1 MRQRISLIALYYALV
16 ALLLCVI
23 LIPIYW
29 LIMPSF
35 LPASEMF
42 TFPPHLVPRSF
53 TLKNYYDLIV
63 TYPKTVTIDMPLY
76 LRNSFVACGI
86 ASAIV
91 LVISTLAGYAL
102 ARFSFRGKGVL
113 RTAVLLTQMMP
124 AVLFFIPIYLFTKR
138 LGLVNNL
145 LALILIYPGMV
156 APFSTLISEAYII
169 NIPREIEESALLDGA
184 STGTILFRII
194 FPLSAP
200 MIVAIFTYSFVWM
213 WNDLIIS
220 LVLCHANEV
229 RTASVGLFSFIGA
242 ATVEW
247 GGLLAGTVLC
257 ILPPLILFAFF
268 QKFIIQGI
276 LAGSLKT

>member
-1 MRQRISLIALYYALV
+1 MKIRVLPTVLYYLLV
-16 ALLLCVI
+16 VLLLLCI
-23 LIPIYW
+23 LVPIYW

-35 LPASEMF
+35 LPPDEMF
-42 TFPPHLVPRSF
+42 AFPPHLFPRAF

-63 TYPKTVTIDMPLY
+63 TYPRTVTIDMLLY
-76 LRNSFVACGI
+76 LRNSFFACGI
-86 ASAIV
+86 ASCIV
-91 LVISTLAGYAL
+91 LVISVLAGYAL
-102 ARFSFRGKGVL
+102 ARSSFAGKRAL
-113 RTAVLLTQMMP
+113 RTAVILTQMMP
-124 AVLFFIPIYLFTKR
+124 AVLFFIPIYLFMKR

-156 APFSTLISEAYII
+156 APFSTLISEAYIV
-169 NIPREIEESALLDGA
+169 NIPQEIEESALLDGA
-184 STGTILFRII
+184 GTGTILFRII
-194 FPLSAP
+194 FPLAAP
-200 MIVAIFTYSFVWM
+200 MIVAILIYSFVWM
-213 WNDLIIS
+213 WNDLVIA
-220 LVLCHANEV
+220 LVLCYANEV

-257 ILPPLILFAFF
+257 ILPPLLLFAFF

>member
-1 MRQRISLIALYYALV
+1 MKTRVLPAVLYYLLII
-16 ALLLCVI
+16 LLLFCI

-35 LPASEMF
+35 LPPSEMF
-42 TFPPHLVPRSF
+42 AFPPHLFPKAF
-53 TLKNYYDLIV
+53 TLKNYYDLIF
-63 TYPKTVTIDMPLY
+63 TYPRTVTIDMLLY
-76 LRNSFVACGI
+76 LRNSFLACGI
-86 ASAIV
+86 ASCIV
-91 LVISTLAGYAL
+91 LVISVLAGYAL
-102 ARFSFRGKGVL
+102 ARSPLSGKRVV
-113 RTAVLLTQMMP
+113 RTAVILTQMMP
-124 AVLFFIPIYLFTKR
+124 AVLFFIPIYLFMKR

-145 LALILIYPGMV
+145 LALILVYPGMV

-169 NIPREIEESALLDGA
+169 NIPQEIEESALLDGA
-184 STGTILFRII
+184 GVGTVLFRII
-194 FPLSAP
+194 FPLAAP
-200 MIVAIFTYSFVWM
+200 MIVAILIYSFVWM
-213 WNDLIIS
+213 WNDLVIA

-257 ILPPLILFAFF
+257 ILPPLLLFAFF

>member
-1 MRQRISLIALYYALV
+1 MRERVSSAILYYVLIT
-16 ALLLCVI
+16 LLLCII

-42 TFPPHLVPRSF
+42 AFPPRLVPRSF
-53 TLKNYYDLIV
+53 TLKNYYDLII
-63 TYPKTVTIDMPLY
+63 TYPKTVTIDMPFY

-86 ASAIV
+86 ASVIV

-102 ARFSFRGKGVL
+102 ARFSFRGKETL
-113 RTAVLLTQMMP
+113 RTAIILTQMMP
-124 AVLFFIPIYLFTKR
+124 AVLFFIPIYLFMKR

-145 LALILIYPGMV
+145 LALILMYPGMV
-156 APFSTLISEAYII
+156 APFSTLISEAYIM
-169 NIPREIEESALLDGA
+169 NIPQEIEESALLDGA
-184 STGTILFRII
+184 GTGTILSRII

-200 MIVAIFTYSFVWM
+200 MVVAILIYSFVWM

-229 RTASVGLFSFIGA
+229 RTASVGLFGFIGA

-257 ILPPLILFAFF
+257 VLPPLVLFAFF
-268 QKFIIQGI
+268 QRFIIQGI

>member
-1 MRQRISLIALYYALV
+1 MRRGTPLVALYYVLV
-16 ALLLCVI
+16 VLLLGVI
-23 LIPIYW
+23 LVPIYW

-35 LPASEMF
+35 LPTSEMF
-42 TFPPHLVPRSF
+42 AFPPHLVPRSF
-53 TLKNYYDLIV
+53 TLKNYYDLVV
-63 TYPKTVTIDMPLY
+63 TYPKTVTIDMLLY
-76 LRNSFVACGI
+76 LRNSFIACGT
-86 ASAIV
+86 ASCIV

-102 ARFSFRGKGVL
+102 ARFSFRGKGTL
-113 RTAVLLTQMMP
+113 RTTILLTQMMP
-124 AVLFFIPIYLFTKR
+124 AVLFFIPIYLFMKR

-145 LALILIYPGMV
+145 LALVLMYPGMV
-156 APFSTLISEAYII
+156 APFSTLISEAYIAS
-169 NIPREIEESALLDGA
+169 IPREIEESALLDGA
-184 STGTILFRII
+184 GIGTILFRII

-200 MIVAIFTYSFVWM
+200 MVVAILIYSFVWM

-257 ILPPLILFAFF
+257 ILPPLVLFALF
-268 QKFIIQGI
+268 QKFIVQGI

>member
-1 MRQRISLIALYYALV
+1 MKQRFSSSVLYSTLIT
-16 ALLLCVI
+16 LLLVVV

-42 TFPPHLVPRSF
+42 AFPPHLIPRSF

-63 TYPKTVTIDMPLY
+63 TYPRIVTIDMLLY
-76 LRNSFVACGI
+76 LRNSFLACGS
-86 ASAIV
+86 ASVIV
-91 LVISTLAGYAL
+91 LVISVLAGYAL
-102 ARFSFRGKGVL
+102 ARFPLRGKETL
-113 RTAVLLTQMMP
+113 RTTILLTQMMP
-124 AVLFFIPIYLFTKR
+124 AVLFFIPIYLFMKR

-145 LALILIYPGMV
+145 LALILMYPGMV
-156 APFSTLISEAYII
+156 APFGTFISEAYIV

-184 STGTILFRII
+184 NTGTILLRII

-200 MIVAIFTYSFVWM
+200 MMVAILMYSFVWM

-257 ILPPLILFAFF
+257 ILPPLLLFALF

-276 LAGSLKT
+276 LAGSLKA

>member
-1 MRQRISLIALYYALV
+1 MRERVSSAILYYVLIT
-16 ALLLCVI
+16 LLLCII

-42 TFPPHLVPRSF
+42 AFPPRLVPRSF
-53 TLKNYYDLIV
+53 TLKNYYDLII
-63 TYPKTVTIDMPLY
+63 TYPKTVTIDMPFY

-86 ASAIV
+86 ASVIV

-102 ARFSFRGKGVL
+102 ARFSFRGKETL
-113 RTAVLLTQMMP
+113 RTAIILTQMMP
-124 AVLFFIPIYLFTKR
+124 AVLFFIPIYLFMKR

-145 LALILIYPGMV
+145 LALILMYPGMV
-156 APFSTLISEAYII
+156 APFSTLISEAYIM
-169 NIPREIEESALLDGA
+169 NIPQEIEESALLDGA
-184 STGTILFRII
+184 GTGTILSRII

-200 MIVAIFTYSFVWM
+200 MVVAILIYSFVWM

-229 RTASVGLFSFIGA
+229 RTASVGLFGFIGA

-257 ILPPLILFAFF
+257 VLPPLVLFAFF